1 MLLKNNIYHPDKN
14 INKLLLKLFTLHPN
28 EIDLSLKRIER
39 LLKNVGNPHLRLP
52 KVIHIAGTNGK
63 GSTAT
68 IIYEL
73 QKKFGKRVHLY
84 RSPHLISF
92 NERIHVANRQISNDY
107 LEEILKRILKANK
120 SYPITFFEITT
131 VAAFLAF
138 SENIADL
145 VILEVGLGGRFDA
158 TNIIKKKE
166 VAIITAIG
174 KDHTEYLG
182 PNLSKITKEKSGII
196 LKESLVIC
204 SKQSQSVKK
213 IVHEIAERKNCKSYI
228 YGNDWHITNK
238 ILYFDDLKINLSKL
252 SLIGEHQL
260 YNAGCAIIA
269 CKKINISAFN
279 INNVLDII
287 RNIEWLGRL
296 HKIKGRVAKKYPRCN
311 IWIDS
316 AHNELGFRVLKK
328 WVKAQQFSNLS
339 IIVSIGIKKD
349 YKKILLQIIDMKPSF
364 ICFIKDVNFSNHNPK
379 ILKTETDNVQIRS
392 DIFNNLSMAIDYASG
407 QTSKQN
413 KNNILVTGSIALLG
427 ELLADD
433 LRAN

>member
-1 MLLKNNIYHPDKN
+1 MLLKNYIYHPNKK

-39 LLKNVGNPHLRLP
+39 LLENVGNPHLNLP

-73 QKKFGKRVHLY
+73 QKKFGKTVHLY

-92 NERIHVANRQISNDY
+92 NERIHVSNKEISNSY
-107 LEEILKRILKANK
+107 LEEILKKILIANK
-120 SYPITFFEITT
+120 SNPITFFEITT
-131 VAAFLAF
+131 AAAFLAF
-138 SENIADL
+138 SENFADL

-158 TNIIKKKE
+158 TNIIRKKE

-182 PNLSKITKEKSGII
+182 SNLSQITKEKSGII
-196 LKESLVIC
+196 LKDSLLIC
-204 SKQSQSVKK
+204 SKQHQSVKK
-213 IVHEIAERKNCKSYI
+213 MVIETAIKQNCKSYI
-228 YGNDWHITNK
+228 YGRDWHIKNK
-238 ILYFDDLKINLSKL
+238 ILFFDDLRINLSKL
-252 SLIGEHQL
+252 SLIGDHQL

-269 CKKINISAFN
+269 CKKTNFFN
-279 INNVLDII
+279 FNSNKVLNTIAD
-287 RNIEWLGRL
+287 IEWLGRL
-296 HKIKGRVAKKYPRCN
+296 HKIKGKVAKKYSECD

-316 AHNELGFRVLKK
+316 AHNELGFRVLKN
-328 WVKAQQFSNLS
+328 WVKAKHFLNLS

-364 ICFIKDVNFSNHNPK
+364 ICFIKEVNFNSHNPE
-379 ILKTETDNVQIRS
+379 ILKNETDKLHIRS
-392 DIFNNLSMAIDYASG
+392 NIFEDLSSAIDYSCNL
-407 QTSKQN
+407 KKKYI

-427 ELLADD
+427 ELLRED
-433 LRAN
+433 LRTN